1 MKLNVRNVLLSSA
14 STLVLCA
21 VFYPQRM
28 QFHEKRMMSLRD
40 ALWPFHQMFHDVDGL
55 PEHLKESVRMRN
67 RWRAEGLLPFILRWF
82 AIVGFLSL
90 CLYIADYLPDSLMS
104 LILHMA
110 LLTAWMLAL
119 GFTAFLLVLYSMRPH

>member
-1 MKLNVRNVLLSSA
+1 
-14 STLVLCA
+14 
-21 VFYPQRM
+21 
-28 QFHEKRMMSLRD
+28 MSLRD

-67 RWRAEGLLPFILRWF
+67 RWRAEGLLPYILRWF